1 MGASA
6 KDTERLL
13 SNTAFTPTEQTKFVF
28 NLKSL
33 DGVANRGAFIRA
45 AAEKSSDEADA
56 VFCVQTSAL
65 MSQLH
70 KGEHPLAR
78 IVMIENFPV
87 CIAKDGT
94 VIVALQWDYAALTSG
109 AAAFSGE
116 VQKLAGESGG
126 HKPMLVVI
134 SGQMSPRLQQELQT
148 RGITVHDRFSPG
160 PLK

>member
-13 SNTAFTPTEQTKFVF
+13 NNTAFTPTQQTKFVF

-33 DGVANRGAFIRA
+33 DGAANRGAFIRA

-70 KGEHPLAR
+70 IGEHPLAR

-94 VIVALQWDYAALTSG
+94 VIVALQWDYAAWTSG

-116 VQKLAGESGG
+116 VQKLAGESGR